1 MLSSIFYAWVALV
14 TPRQPTS
21 TVAPP
26 MGANEA
32 PKHPEKQVESRGR
45 LKEMLKKGTPT
56 PSETMGLPHLN
67 THGLESLFQSFHR
80 FSMPGWPW

>member
-1 MLSSIFYAWVALV
+1 MDPIAFFNAFIDFYAWVALV

-32 PKHPEKQVESRGR
+32 PKHPEKQAESARGAER
-45 LKEMLKKGTPT
+45 
-56 PSETMGLPHLN
+56 N
-67 THGLESLFQSFHR
+67 A
-80 FSMPGWPW
+80 